1 MKTITDF
8 AAAINSHDLEKI
20 AALMS
25 DDHTFIDAHGNEMAG
40 KETMKAGWDSY
51 FGLFP
56 DYYIEI
62 EQISVKATLPWRTA
76 TQARGQEKR
85 PGKLRQHGGQS
96 CEMEKLSYGRCT
108 LIRRFNSKE
117 WERERRIG

>member
-40 KETMKAGWDSY
+40 KETIKAGWGNY
-51 FGLFP
+51 FALFP
-56 DYYIEI
+56 GYYIEI
-62 EQISVKATLPWRTA
+62 EQSLNKGDLTVAYGYAGAGTGENAWKIPAAWRAIVRDGKIKLWQVYADTKI
-76 TQARGQEKR
+76 QFEKM
-85 PGKLRQHGGQS
+85 G
-96 CEMEKLSYGRCT
+96 T
-108 LIRRFNSKE
+108 
-117 WERERRIG
+117 

>member
-1 MKTITDF
+1 MKTIADF

-40 KETMKAGWDSY
+40 KDTMKEGWPVTSG
-51 FGLFP
+51 FSRTTTSRSNRFLA
-56 DYYIEI
+56 
-62 EQISVKATLPWRTA
+62 KATWAWRMA
-76 TQARGQEKR
+76 AQGRGQEKTL
-85 PGKLRQHGGQS
+85 GKFRRHGGPS
-96 CEMEKLSYGRCT
+96 SEMERSDYGRCT

-117 WERERRIG
+117 

>member
-1 MKTITDF
+1 MKAIAAF

-40 KETMKAGWDSY
+40 KETMKEGWASY

-62 EQISVKATLPWRTA
+62 EQSFSEGDLGVAYGYAGAGTGENAWKIPAAWRA
-76 TQARGQEKR
+76 IVRD
-85 PGKLRQHGGQS
+85 GK
-96 CEMEKLSYGRCT
+96 
-108 LIRRFNSKE
+108 IRLWQVYADTKIQF
-117 WERERRIG
+117 ERMRT